1 MNENYF
7 SNLPKI
13 RFAHMYSAQA
23 YRNVIDKNVNIIE
36 LAYLAKGQLHVRD
49 SLCEQTAHQGDILC
63 FLHNEPVLTY
73 SKVPH
78 EHHTVAFELPFDRQ
92 LACNDFPLL
101 TPSNADTKRV
111 EQIIDE
117 IIQIFSTDPDRMLF
131 LSSLIFEALNIV
143 CETNKKTGHEGNSY
157 GNIRYTEKAKQY
169 IFENIHRDIRQ
180 KEIAEY
186 LEISPQYLCT
196 IFKKT
201 EGVSIINYIN
211 RMKMEKIKSLMTRE
225 NLKLYEAANLFGY
238 TDPNYVSKLYK
249 KFFHVN
255 ITHK

>member
-1 MNENYF
+1 MDENLF
-7 SNLPKI
+7 SNLPKVY
-13 RFAHMYSAQA
+13 FAHIYSAQM
-23 YRNVIDKNVNIIE
+23 YHNVVGKTTNVIE
-36 LAYLAKGQLHVRD
+36 LSYLAKGQLALRN
-49 SLCEQTAHQGDILC
+49 STQEQQAQQGDILC
-63 FLHNEPVLTY
+63 FLHNEPVLVF

-78 EHHTVAFELPFDRQ
+78 EHHTVAFELPFDCQR
-92 LACNDFPLL
+92 ACNDFPLL
-101 TPSNADTKRV
+101 IQSNSDTKRI

-117 IIQIFSTDPDRMLF
+117 IIRIFSTDPDRTLF
-131 LSSLIFEALNIV
+131 LSSLIFEALDII
-143 CETNKKTGHEGNSY
+143 CETHKKIGYNGNSY
-157 GNIRYTEKAKQY
+157 GNIRYTQKAKQY

-180 KEIAEY
+180 KEIAEF

-225 NLKLYEAANLFGY
+225 NLKLYEAANLYGY